1 MYQKPAFLFVLIT
14 IVILPVHAQLH
25 QQAFE
30 QVNTNVVRVFDANG
44 RAFENPHL
52 DVAGSPF
59 FLDGWKYGSVT
70 LQNNDSYSKRPLRI
84 NFLSQEVHY
93 LSEKNIEM
101 VLPAGLAKQV
111 VFTDSARF
119 PITQYTFQCGF
130 PQIDDKNSTSLYQ
143 VLSDGKVKM
152 LLSTQKKIIT
162 EKNDFS
168 GDAKEY
174 RAYEN
179 YYFFSDSMMKRIKK
193 NEDFVMSIFSDKS
206 KLIEKYME
214 QNSLSCKSVSDIQK
228 ITAYYN
234 SLQ

>member
-1 MYQKPAFLFVLIT
+1 MYQKSSFLFVLIT
-14 IVILPVHAQLH
+14 MAILSVPAQLH

-30 QVNTNVVRVFDANG
+30 QVNSNAVRVFDASG
-44 RAFENPHL
+44 KAFENPHL

-59 FLDGWKYGSVT
+59 FLDSWKYGNIT
-70 LQNNDSYSKRPLRI
+70 LQNNDSYPKRPLRI
-84 NFLSQEVHY
+84 NFLSQQVHY
-93 LSEKNIEM
+93 LSDNNVEM
-101 VLPAGLAKQV
+101 ALPAGLVKQV
-111 VFTDSARF
+111 VFTDSVRF
-119 PITQYTFQCGF
+119 PFTQYTFQCGF
-130 PQIDDKNSTSLYQ
+130 LKIDNQDAASLYQ

-168 GDAKEY
+168 GDVKEY

-193 NEDFVMSIFSDKS
+193 NEDFVMSIFTDKS
-206 KLIEKYME
+206 KLIEKYIE

-228 ITAYYN
+228 ITDYYN
-234 SLQ
+234 SLK